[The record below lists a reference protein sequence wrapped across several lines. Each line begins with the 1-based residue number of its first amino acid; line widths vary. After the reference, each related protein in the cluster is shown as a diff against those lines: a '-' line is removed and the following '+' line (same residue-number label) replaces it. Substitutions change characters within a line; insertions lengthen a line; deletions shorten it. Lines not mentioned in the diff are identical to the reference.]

1 MGERTDVVIVGGGP
15 AGLTA
20 ALEAERH
27 GLSVLVLD
35 ENARTGGQIHRQP
48 SRGAPPPARLAG
60 GRQTREGR
68 ELIAR
73 VAGSDV
79 RVVTAATV
87 WGSLEP
93 GSLEVH
99 VGERNQ
105 RVEYEALVVAT
116 GAYDRPV
123 PVPGWTLPG
132 VITAGGAQA
141 LMKGHGVVPG
151 RRILL
156 AGAGPLQLVVA
167 SQLVAAGATV
177 VAVAEVASMGRH
189 LRRLGPLLAG
199 GSNLLAG
206 MRYRWSVLRAGTPWI
221 APAVI
226 TRIEGE
232 RSVERATIA
241 RIGPDWR
248 PIEGTEVSYEVDTVC
263 LGYGLVPSVE
273 LLRHLGSELVY
284 DPVGAAWVPV
294 RDERLETSLRNV
306 YAVGDGAGVAGVSA
320 AGEEGRLAGLA
331 VAARLRPFL
340 EPSLDRP
347 IRKSQ
352 KRLAKLRRFARA
364 LQAPYALHPG
374 IFRGLAED
382 TTICRCEEVVVGEV
396 RRAIEAGATELVQ
409 LKASTR
415 LGMGPCQGKMCS
427 GAAAH
432 LLAEHTGRPPG
443 AIAALTARPP
453 LRPVPI
459 RSLLSAPDA

>member
-1 MGERTDVVIVGGGP
+1 
-15 AGLTA
+15 
-20 ALEAERH
+20 
-27 GLSVLVLD
+27 
-35 ENARTGGQIHRQP
+35 
-48 SRGAPPPARLAG
+48 
-60 GRQTREGR
+60 
-68 ELIAR
+68 
-73 VAGSDV
+73 
-79 RVVTAATV
+79 
-87 WGSLEP
+87 
-93 GSLEVH
+93 
-99 VGERNQ
+99 
-105 RVEYEALVVAT
+105 
-116 GAYDRPV
+116 
-123 PVPGWTLPG
+123 
-132 VITAGGAQA
+132 
-141 LMKGHGVVPG
+141 
-151 RRILL
+151 
-156 AGAGPLQLVVA
+156 
-167 SQLVAAGATV
+167 
-177 VAVAEVASMGRH
+177 VAEVASMGRH

-221 APAVI
+221 SPAVI

-364 LQAPYALHPG
+364 LQDPYALHPG